1 MPGSLGERA
10 LKGVAAGIGLV
21 SESITAHKTKKQ
33 NKDSQSSS
41 RGVSS
46 AEDELSSS
54 DREHNKETPE
64 ESATALEEQWI
75 LDEAQEE
82 LRDTEAHTSPPG
94 YTEIDEGADDVGIAR
109 QFADS
114 HPAPPPYTLIGT
126 VPQPRLSAPVVLPQR
141 RPKNRDR
148 GFIRA
153 YAPALAECGIDQKM
167 FLDFLDT
174 AEKGCQAT
182 PWLRAINLASIGTM
196 WLPTATGMAVSIAIQ
211 IATDIAISVDGRRK
225 TSSFFNQINKDFFQP
240 RGLFCLVMTWNP
252 EQADAP
258 STMINL
264 NATISQAA
272 DRDSG
277 RLSRLQK
284 KFKSSD
290 GKAYGNIFPEVAPL
304 IFPDIDQLATDED
317 AKKKVSG
324 LKKKGK
330 FVGKYMDK
338 RAQAKSTRIPDSHL
352 SQVPMPTF
360 TSRYADPNHAASSG
374 DPIAL
379 ITGGKFTR
387 DKLSEMKGRGPRR
400 VLTERLSSY
409 DSQSDSPRDTGSSSR
424 SNPPAPHGRPFGL
437 RDAINHVQD
446 IRRSGSLT
454 QSSPRGSRDEGTR
467 TDSDLMK
474 LRGAKDNV
482 GLLTPIT
489 KLLKQEVL
497 YLAIVNMPSDEE
509 MQRAHQAVR
518 EMA

>member
-33 NKDSQSSS
+33 NKASQSSS

-46 AEDELSSS
+46 EEDGFSSP
-54 DREHNKETPE
+54 DRGHKESPE
-64 ESATALEEQWI
+64 GSVTALEEQWI

-82 LRDTEAHTSPPG
+82 LRDSEGHISPPG
-94 YTEIDEGADDVGIAR
+94 YTEMDERADDAGIAR
-109 QFADS
+109 QFADL
-114 HPAPPPYTLIGT
+114 HPAPPPYTLSQT
-126 VPQPRLSAPVVLPQR
+126 VTQPRLSAPVVLPQR

-153 YAPALAECGIDQKM
+153 YAPALAECGIDQKT

-196 WLPTATGMAVSIAIQ
+196 WLPTVTGMAISIAIQ
-211 IATDIAISVDGRRK
+211 IATDAAIAVDGRRK

-252 EQADAP
+252 EQAGAP
-258 STMINL
+258 STTINL
-264 NATISQAA
+264 NSTISQAA

-277 RLSRLQK
+277 RLNRLQK

-304 IFPDIDQLATDED
+304 IFPDIDQLAADQD
-317 AKKKVSG
+317 AKKVAG
-324 LKKKGK
+324 LKKKGR
-330 FVGKYMDK
+330 FVGTYMDK
-338 RAQAKSTRIPDSHL
+338 RAQAKFIYENPDSHL

-379 ITGGKFTR
+379 LTGGKFTR
-387 DKLSEMKGRGPRR
+387 EKLSDMKGRGSRR
-400 VLTERLSSY
+400 VFTERHSSY
-409 DSQSDSPRDTGSSSR
+409 DSQNDSTRDTRSTSR
-424 SNPPAPHGRPFGL
+424 SNPPAPYGRHSGQ
-437 RDAINHVQD
+437 RDAVNQAQD
-446 IRRSGSLT
+446 IRRSGSRT
-454 QSSPRGSRDEGTR
+454 QSSPRGSRDEGIPR
-467 TDSDLMK
+467 DSDLK
-474 LRGAKDNV
+474 RLRGAKDNV
-482 GLLTPIT
+482 GLLTPIS
-489 KLLKQEVL
+489 KILKQEVL

-509 MQRAHQAVR
+509 MRRAHQAVR
-518 EMA
+518 QMA